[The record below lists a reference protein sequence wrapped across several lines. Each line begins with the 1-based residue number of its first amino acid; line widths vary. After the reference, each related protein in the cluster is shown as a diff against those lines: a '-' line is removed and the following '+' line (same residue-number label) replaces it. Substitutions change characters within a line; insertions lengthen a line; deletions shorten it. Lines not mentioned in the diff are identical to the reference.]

1 MTFGCFVLAN
11 IFSTL
16 MVQAE
21 ARNRAVLGGT
31 FEGIFALFWIVA
43 ARYSIIALG
52 YHNAWDVVFILTA
65 LFAGN
70 FVGAFLGVKVGERY
84 ITDEDDEALQKRV
97 AETEAFRHMTE
108 QTLTELE
115 AEIDAHHADDSS
127 DSHDENHPM
136 P

>member
-1 MTFGCFVLAN
+1 MVTVALMTFGCFVLAN

-21 ARNRAVLGGT
+21 ARNRAVLSGL

-52 YHNAWDVVFILTA
+52 YKRILDVALILA
-65 LFAGN
+65 VLFAGN

-84 ITDEDDEALQKRV
+84 ITDEDDEALQVRV
-97 AETEAFRHMTE
+97 AETEAFRSLTE
-108 QTLTELE
+108 QTLEEL
-115 AEIDAHHADDSS
+115 AEEIEAHHADEGEKPCD
-127 DSHDENHPM
+127 
-136 P
+136 